1 MYNISTK
8 SKDQA
13 ERIKSKLELEL
24 IDLQLQKA
32 KIESD
37 LYYYSLLEK
46 DLPLSK
52 SDKLTVSQDKKN
64 LSMLKQVI
72 DFFGAKVN
80 NILEDNTQLD
90 EKTTTKTTK
99 SRTTSRRV

>member
-8 SKDQA
+8 NQDQA
-13 ERIKSKLELEL
+13 ERIKSKIELEL

-46 DLPLSK
+46 DLPLSQ
-52 SDKLTVSQDKKN
+52 SDKLTISQDKKN
-64 LSMLKQVI
+64 LSMLRQVI
-72 DFFGAKVN
+72 DFFSAKVN
-80 NILEDNTQLD
+80 NILEDNTQSD

>member
-80 NILEDNTQLD
+80 NILENNTQLD
-90 EKTTTKTTK
+90 EKTTIKTTK
-99 SRTTSRRV
+99 SRATSRRV

>member
-1 MYNISTK
+1 MYNISTNNK
-8 SKDQA
+8 EHA
-13 ERIKSKLELEL
+13 EKIKSKLELEL

-52 SDKLTVSQDKKN
+52 SDRLTVSQDKKN
-64 LSMLKQVI
+64 LSMLRQVI
-72 DFFGAKVN
+72 DFFSGKVN
-80 NILEDNTQLD
+80 NILKDNIQLD
-90 EKTTTKTTK
+90 EKTTPKTTK
-99 SRTTSRRV
+99 SRTTSRRS

>member
-1 MYNISTK
+1 MYNISTN
-8 SKDQA
+8 SKEHA
-13 ERIKSKLELEL
+13 EKIKSKLELEL

-52 SDKLTVSQDKKN
+52 SDKLVISQDKKN
-64 LSMLKQVI
+64 LSMLRQVI
-72 DFFGAKVN
+72 DFFSAKVN
-80 NILEDNTQLD
+80 TILEDNIQSD
-90 EKTTTKTTK
+90 EKTTTKHTK
-99 SRTTSRRV
+99 SKSTSRRV

>member
-8 SKDQA
+8 NKDQA
-13 ERIKSKLELEL
+13 ERIKSKIELKL

-46 DLPLSK
+46 DLPLSQ
-52 SDKLTVSQDKKN
+52 SDKLTISQDKKN
-64 LSMLKQVI
+64 LSMLRQVI
-72 DFFGAKVN
+72 DFFSAKVN
-80 NILEDNTQLD
+80 NILEDNIQSD
-90 EKTTTKTTK
+90 EKTTTKSTK

>member
-8 SKDQA
+8 NKDQA

-52 SDKLTVSQDKKN
+52 SDRLTVSQDKKN

-72 DFFGAKVN
+72 NFFGGKVN
-80 NILEDNTQLD
+80 NIIEDNTQSD
-90 EKTTTKTTK
+90 EKTTTKLTK
-99 SRTTSRRV
+99 SRTTNRRA

>member
-1 MYNISTK
+1 MYNISTNNK
-8 SKDQA
+8 EHA
-13 ERIKSKLELEL
+13 EKIKSKLELEL

-52 SDKLTVSQDKKN
+52 SDRLTVSQDKKN
-64 LSMLKQVI
+64 LSMLRQVI
-72 DFFGAKVN
+72 NFFSTKVN
-80 NILEDNTQLD
+80 NIIEDNIESD
-90 EKTTTKTTK
+90 EKTTTKHIK
-99 SRTTSRRV
+99 SKSINRRS

>member
-8 SKDQA
+8 TKDQA
-13 ERIKSKLELEL
+13 ERIKSKLEQEL

-37 LYYYSLLEK
+37 IYYYSLLEK

-52 SDKLTVSQDKKN
+52 SDKLTISQDKKN

-72 DFFGAKVN
+72 DFFSGKVN
-80 NILEDNTQLD
+80 NIMEDNINSD
-90 EKTTTKTTK
+90 EKTTTKLTK

>member
-8 SKDQA
+8 TKDQA

-80 NILEDNTQLD
+80 NILENNTQLD
-90 EKTTTKTTK
+90 EKTTTKNTK
-99 SRTTSRRV
+99 SRATSRRV

>member
-8 SKDQA
+8 TKDQA

-80 NILEDNTQLD
+80 NILENNTQLD
-90 EKTTTKTTK
+90 EKTTIKTTK

>member
-80 NILEDNTQLD
+80 NILENNTQLD